1 MTVSNE
7 QYYDRAEVV
16 AIARER
22 GLKHI
27 TENSVITA
35 AYYGK
40 KPLKRTKINGR
51 IYYARKD
58 VEIWLAGDR
67 LDDWIKHEA
76 TRHVLGQNGWLRAE
90 SEWK

>member
-1 MTVSNE
+1 MTASTQ

-16 AIARER
+16 AIARAR

-35 AYYGK
+35 AYEGN

-51 IYYARKD
+51 IYFAHND
-58 VEIWLAGDR
+58 VEAWLTGER
-67 LDDWIKHEA
+67 LD
-76 TRHVLGQNGWLRAE
+76 
-90 SEWK
+90 

>member
-1 MTVSNE
+1 MTAPAQ

-16 AIARER
+16 AIARAR

-35 AYYGK
+35 AYEGN

-51 IYYARKD
+51 IYFARND
-58 VEIWLAGDR
+58 VEAWLSGDR
-67 LDDWIKHEA
+67 LDA
-76 TRHVLGQNGWLRAE
+76 
-90 SEWK
+90 